1 MAKASGLLPETKL
14 NVSSVAAGAF
24 GPDARFR
31 GLAAEPEPPRERR
44 LEPPGAEGR

>member
-24 GPDARFR
+24 GADARFR